1 MEHNRRI
8 EKVGVGRGHARVREG
23 WRRGQLRDHYG
34 EAYDV
39 RPGHTPAYPWTEI
52 VEFSPTGDFQQT
64 MDVVGKTMKSMG

>member
-1 MEHNRRI
+1 MI
-8 EKVGVGRGHARVREG
+8 IT
-23 WRRGQLRDHYG
+23 G

-39 RPGHTPAYPWTEI
+39 RPGHTPEAYPGTEI

>member
-1 MEHNRRI
+1 
-8 EKVGVGRGHARVREG
+8 VREG

-39 RPGHTPAYPWTEI
+39 RPEHTPEAYPGTEI